1 MAYREFMK
9 LDDQFSIE
17 IDAFS
22 FCLKQTTMQTKTW
35 RRTGQTITKE
45 YDERYWFPTLEMC
58 FRRYIQETSI
68 TTPDMETLFT
78 KLDNLEELLTNFSSV
93 YVIEE
98 RPTKLYARED
108 GF

>member
-1 MAYREFMK
+1 MYREFIK
-9 LDDQFSIE
+9 LDDNFTIE

-35 RRTGQTITKE
+35 RRTGQTVTKE
-45 YDERYWFPTLEMC
+45 YDDRWWYPTLELC
-58 FRRYIQETSI
+58 FRQYIKLTSLS
-68 TTPDMETLFT
+68 TPDMETLFQ
-78 KLDNLEELLTNFSSV
+78 KLDDLEVLLKTFSST
-93 YVIEE
+93 YVIDE